1 MRILL
6 IGNTGQLGW
15 ELERTL
21 APLGKV
27 ASIDYPELDLSEPEA
42 VRSEISSVR
51 PDVLINA
58 TAYTAVDRAE
68 TEIDTAMAI
77 NVRAPEIMAEEAKKL
92 HALFIHYSTDYV
104 FDGTKNALY
113 VEHDTSNP
121 INVYGRSK
129 LAGEKAIEA
138 IGGFYLIFRTSWVY
152 SLRRDSFVTKVLQWS
167 RTNQT
172 LKIVSDQVSS
182 PTWSRMLAEVNAY
195 LLIKGGD
202 QPMAWLHDRVGLY
215 HLAGAGSVSRFE
227 WAKAVLKLD
236 PRPSEQVTREI
247 LPARTDDFPI
257 PAKRPLYTALDCSH
271 FTETFGLQLPDWQTA
286 LQLAMENVR

>member
-21 APLGKV
+21 APLGKI

-42 VRSEISSVR
+42 VRSVISIVR

-58 TAYTAVDRAE
+58 TAYNAVDRAE
-68 TEIDTAMAI
+68 TEIDTVMAI
-77 NVRAPEIMAEEAKKL
+77 NVHAPEIMAEEAKKL

-113 VEHDTSNP
+113 VEQDTPNP

-138 IGGFYLIFRTSWVY
+138 IEGFYLIFRTSWVY

-182 PTWSRMLAEVNAY
+182 PTWSRMLAEVNAF

-227 WAKAVLKLD
+227 WAQAVLKLD
-236 PRPSEQVTREI
+236 PRSSEQATREI
-247 LPARTDDFPI
+247 LPARTDDFPT
-257 PAKRPLYTALDCSH
+257 PAKRPLHTALDCSH
-271 FTETFGLQLPDWQTA
+271 FRETFGLQLPDWQTA

>member
-6 IGNTGQLGW
+6 IGNSGQLGW

-27 ASIDYPELDLSEPEA
+27 ASIDYPELDLNEPEA
-42 VRSEISSVR
+42 VRSVISSAR
-51 PDVLINA
+51 PDILINA
-58 TAYTAVDRAE
+58 TAFTAVDRAE
-68 TEIDTAMAI
+68 TEIETAMAI
-77 NVRAPEIMAEEAKKL
+77 NVRAPEIMAEEAKKI

-104 FDGTKNALY
+104 FDGTKTELY
-113 VEHDTSNP
+113 VEQDTPNP

-129 LAGEKAIEA
+129 LTGEKAIEA
-138 IGGFYLIFRTSWVY
+138 IGSYYFIFRTSWVY

-172 LKIVSDQVSS
+172 LKIVSDQVSN
-182 PTWSRMLAEVNAY
+182 PTWSRMLAEVNAC

-202 QPMAWLHDRVGLY
+202 QPMAWLRDRVGLY
-215 HLAGAGSVSRFE
+215 HLAGKGVASRFE
-227 WAKAVLKLD
+227 WAQAILKKD

-247 LPARTDDFPI
+247 LPARTDDFPT
-257 PAKRPLYTALDCSH
+257 PAKRPLHTALDCRR
-271 FTETFGLQLPDWQTA
+271 FTETFGLQLPDWQNA

>member
-1 MRILL
+1 MHILL
-6 IGNTGQLGW
+6 IGNRGQLGW

-27 ASIDYPELDLSEPEA
+27 LSIDYPELDLSEPEA
-42 VRSEISSVR
+42 VRSVISSVR

-58 TAYTAVDRAE
+58 SAYTAVDRAE
-68 TEIDTAMAI
+68 TEIDTAMAV

-92 HALFIHYSTDYV
+92 SALFIHYSTDYV
-104 FDGTKNALY
+104 FDGTKNELY
-113 VEHDTSNP
+113 VEKDTPNP

-129 LAGEKAIEA
+129 LMGEKAIEA
-138 IGGFYLIFRTSWVY
+138 VEGFYLIFRTSWVY
-152 SLRRDSFVTKVLQWS
+152 SLRRNSFVTKVLQWS

-172 LKIVSDQVSS
+172 LKIVNDQVSN

-202 QPMAWLHDRVGLY
+202 QPIAWLHDRVGLY
-215 HLAGAGSVSRFE
+215 HLAGAGFVSRFE
-227 WAKAVLKLD
+227 WAQAVLKLD
-236 PRPSEQVTREI
+236 PCPSEQVTREI
-247 LPARTDDFPI
+247 VSARTDDFPT
-257 PAKRPLYTALDCSH
+257 PAKRPLHTALDCSR
-271 FTETFGLQLPDWQTA
+271 FKETFGLQLPDWLTA

>member
-1 MRILL
+1 MHILL

-15 ELERTL
+15 ELERTF

-27 ASIDYPELDLSEPEA
+27 SSIDYPELDLSEPEA
-42 VRSEISSVR
+42 VRSVISSVR
-51 PDVLINA
+51 PEVLINA
-58 TAYTAVDRAE
+58 TAYNAVDRAE
-68 TEIDTAMAI
+68 TEIDTAMAV

-92 HALFIHYSTDYV
+92 SALFIHYSTDYV
-104 FDGTKNALY
+104 FDGTKNELY
-113 VEHDTSNP
+113 VEQDTPNP

-129 LAGEKAIEA
+129 LTGEKAIEA
-138 IGGFYLIFRTSWVY
+138 VEGFYLIFRTSWVY

-167 RTNQT
+167 RMNQT
-172 LKIVSDQVSS
+172 LRIVNDQVSS

-202 QPMAWLHDRVGLY
+202 KPMAWLHDRVGLY
-215 HLAGAGSVSRFE
+215 HLAGAGFVSRFE
-227 WAKAVLKLD
+227 WAQAVLKLD

-247 LPARTDDFPI
+247 VSARTDDFPT
-257 PAKRPLYTALDCSH
+257 PAKRPLYTALDCSR
-271 FTETFGLQLPDWQTA
+271 FKETFGLQLPDWLTT